1 MIKLMKYFKQTEWL
15 QFFAIIC
22 LVVCIVAV
30 DMQLPDYMA
39 DIMTQVGMGSSAV
52 EILKTGGIMLG
63 LAFASVLFSI
73 LAGFFSARISAGL
86 CRTVREKLFDKVG
99 SFSMQEINKF
109 STASLITRSTND
121 ITQLQNTYAIGIRMV
136 FTAPIMAIWAILKI
150 VDKSADLSFVTCA
163 FLITMLVVIFAIFLF
178 VLPKF
183 SKMQKGVDRLNL
195 VTRENLTGLR
205 VIRAYNAEATQ
216 TEKFEDANQNLSKIN
231 LFLNRTMALLSPF
244 MNVIM
249 SGLSLALVWIGASL
263 IEQDLLNVP
272 TLMAFTQYSS
282 LVLISFVM
290 LSMLFLILPRG
301 QVSAKRVREIL
312 SSKSTIQDGSETL
325 NPNSAG
331 TIVFKNV
338 HFAYPNAKQK
348 VLQNINFEVNKGET
362 LAIIGSTGSGKST
375 IINLLMRF
383 YDTTSGCILVNGQN
397 IKQLKLSE
405 LYSKIGYIPQKS
417 SLFSGTVEENVSY
430 GMLAPDAKTV
440 KKALKISRSE
450 SFVNKLDSKTK
461 YRVSQAGTNLSGGQ
475 RQRLSIARALAKEP
489 EMLLFDDSFSALDF
503 TTDKKLREALQK
515 HCADTTKIIVAQRIG
530 TIMEADKI
538 LVLDDGKTVGLGS
551 HKTLMKDC
559 EVYRELAFSQLSK
572 EDLSK

>member
-39 DIMTQVGMGSSAV
+39 DIMTQVGMRSSAV

>member
-1 MIKLMKYFKQTEWL
+1 MKYFKQTEWL

-39 DIMTQVGMGSSAV
+39 DIMTQVGMRSSAV